1 MKARPESLAI
11 PGKLE
16 QVATRV
22 AFFVVGFAV
31 GAWAPL
37 IPLTKARLGLDE
49 AQLGVLLLCLGF
61 GSIIAMPFSGGW
73 AAKFGCRKV
82 LLASAMGALA
92 TLPLMASGTSHL
104 LVAVALFVFGGAI
117 GVMDVTM
124 NIQAVIV
131 EKASGKAMMSGFHGL
146 YSVGGFVGAGGVT
159 GMLLLKLSPSFSAIV
174 IVILAA
180 ILLAIFM
187 RGLLT
192 YGSHEDTPPFAIPKG
207 KILLIGILCFIVFL
221 AEGSVLDW
229 SGVFLNTVR
238 SLDAERAALGYAA
251 FQVMMTIGRLTGDKI
266 VAALGAKKILLFGG
280 LISAFGFLLAVLVPS
295 WLTGIVGF
303 ALVGVGAANVV
314 PVLFTAAGNQT
325 KIPANLAIAGVTTLG
340 YAGILAGPAM
350 IGFLARATSLSLAI
364 AVVAILLLAVTASA
378 NTASQA

>member
-1 MKARPESLAI
+1 MDARPEPLTI

-16 QVATRV
+16 QIATRI

-31 GAWAPL
+31 GAWAPF
-37 IPLTKARLGLDE
+37 IPLVKARLGLDE
-49 AQLGVLLLCLGF
+49 AQLGALLLCLGF
-61 GSIIAMPFSGGW
+61 GSIFAMPFSGGW

-82 LLASAMGALA
+82 ILAAAAGALA
-92 TLPLMASGTSHL
+92 ALPVMASGSSQI

-131 EKASGKAMMSGFHGL
+131 EKASGRAMMSGFHGL

-159 GMLLLKLSPSFSAIV
+159 GMLLLKLSPTFSAVV
-174 IVILAA
+174 IVVLAM
-180 ILLAIFM
+180 ILLIAFI

-207 KILLIGILCFIVFL
+207 KILLIGVLCFIVFL

-229 SGVFLNTVR
+229 SGVFLTSVR
-238 SLDAERAALGYAA
+238 NLDEARSGLGYAA
-251 FQVMMTIGRLTGDKI
+251 FAITMTICRLTGDNI
-266 VAALGAKKILLFGG
+266 VAVLGARRILLFGG
-280 LISAFGFLLAVLVPS
+280 LTAASGFLLAVLIPS
-295 WLTGIVGF
+295 WLVGILGF

-350 IGFLARATSLSLAI
+350 IGFLARATTLSAAI
-364 AVVAILLLAVTASA
+364 SMVAILLLAVTVCAKVVSD
-378 NTASQA
+378 

>member
-1 MKARPESLAI
+1 MDARPESLTF

-16 QVATRV
+16 QIATRI

-37 IPLTKARLGLDE
+37 IPLIKARLSLDE
-49 AQLGVLLLCLGF
+49 AQLGALLLCLGF

-82 LLASAMGALA
+82 ILAAAAGALVS
-92 TLPLMASGTSHL
+92 LPVMASGSTQA

-159 GMLLLKLSPSFSAIV
+159 GMLLLNLSPSFSAVAIV
-174 IVILAA
+174 VIAA
-180 ILLAIFM
+180 LVLVGFV

-207 KILLIGILCFIVFL
+207 KILLIGVLCFIVFL

-229 SGVFLNTVR
+229 SGVFLTSVR
-238 SLDAERAALGYAA
+238 NLDEARSGLGYAA
-251 FQVMMTIGRLTGDKI
+251 FAITMTIGRLTGDKI
-266 VAALGAKKILLFGG
+266 VAALGAKRILVFGG
-280 LISAFGFLLAVLVPS
+280 LIAAFGFLLAVAIPS
-295 WLTGIVGF
+295 WIIGILGF

-350 IGFLARATSLSLAI
+350 IGFLARATSLTLAI
-364 AVVAILLLAVTASA
+364 SVVAILLLAVTLSA
-378 NTASQA
+378 KTASQT

>member
-1 MKARPESLAI
+1 MDACPEPLTI

-16 QVATRV
+16 QIATRI

-37 IPLTKARLGLDE
+37 IPLVKARLGLDE
-49 AQLGVLLLCLGF
+49 AQLGALLLCLGF
-61 GSIIAMPFSGGW
+61 GSIFAMPFSGGW

-82 LLASAMGALA
+82 ILAAAAGALA
-92 TLPLMASGTSHL
+92 ALPVMASGSSQL
-104 LVAVALFVFGGAI
+104 LVAVALFLFGGAV

-159 GMLLLKLSPSFSAIV
+159 GMLLLNLSPTFSAVV
-174 IVILAA
+174 IVVLAM
-180 ILLAIFM
+180 ILLIAFI

-207 KILLIGILCFIVFL
+207 KILLIGVLCFIVFL

-229 SGVFLNTVR
+229 SGVFLTSVR
-238 SLDAERAALGYAA
+238 NLDEARSGLGYAA
-251 FQVMMTIGRLTGDKI
+251 FAITMTICRLTGDKI
-266 VAALGAKKILLFGG
+266 VAVLGAKRILLFGG
-280 LISAFGFLLAVLVPS
+280 LTAAFGFLLAVLVPS
-295 WLTGIVGF
+295 WLVGILGF

-350 IGFLARATSLSLAI
+350 IGFLARATTLSAAI
-364 AVVAILLLAVTASA
+364 SMVAVLLLAVTACAKVVSD
-378 NTASQA
+378 